1 MDCKNGGYRPCLQS
15 RKRRRNLCAKDIAF
29 EFGTWL
35 SPVFKLY
42 IVKEYQRLKQIE
54 SNQYG
59 LEWDVKRVLT
69 KVNYVVH
76 TDAIKNFIIPQ
87 GTYAKDIYAYASEA
101 DLLNLVLFGC
111 TAQQWREANPQRAL
125 QGENIRDMASI
136 NELTILS
143 NIESL
148 NSVLIARGTDRPT
161 RFEILRQAVQEQKAS
176 LDKVDF
182 LKTLRKDSEGVYV
195 DAQEQLKQI
204 EERPEKGFRRR

>member
-87 GTYAKDIYAYASEA
+87 GAYAKDIYAYASEA

-125 QGENIRDMASI
+125 QGENIRDMTSI

-148 NSVLIARGTDRPT
+148 NSVLIARGTDRPASKYSVRQYRNRKLLWT
-161 RFEILRQAVQEQKAS
+161 R
-176 LDKVDF
+176 
-182 LKTLRKDSEGVYV
+182 
-195 DAQEQLKQI
+195 
-204 EERPEKGFRRR
+204 